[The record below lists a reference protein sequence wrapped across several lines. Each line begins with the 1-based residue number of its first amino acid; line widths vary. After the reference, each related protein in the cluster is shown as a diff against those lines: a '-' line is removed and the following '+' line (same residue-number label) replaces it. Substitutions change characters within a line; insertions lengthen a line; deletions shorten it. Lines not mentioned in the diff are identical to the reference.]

1 MNEEG
6 KLPPSKLH
14 WEGPVRNTMVEVRS
28 VEVQHLG
35 VVPYQSAINQM
46 KELQSMRIDDEIPD
60 TLLILEHP
68 EIVTVG
74 PRARN
79 DGIAPPEGYATQA
92 VDRGGGLTWHGPGQ
106 LVAYPIFKWNLEG
119 ETSVAT
125 IIERIEGWVIEA
137 LQACGITGTRDPRM
151 QGVWVDGKKICSI
164 GLSFLRWTSR
174 HGFTINIDTPPG
186 RVEGIAG
193 CGLNQSTTTCINQ
206 LGYSLTREAIRSAL
220 MSTMEASLSRRPEES
235 VL

>member
-1 MNEEG
+1 
-6 KLPPSKLH
+6 
-14 WEGPVRNTMVEVRS
+14 
-28 VEVQHLG
+28 
-35 VVPYQSAINQM
+35 
-46 KELQSMRIDDEIPD
+46 
-60 TLLILEHP
+60 
-68 EIVTVG
+68 
-74 PRARN
+74 
-79 DGIAPPEGYATQA
+79 

-119 ETSVAT
+119 ETSVAAV
-125 IIERIEGWVIEA
+125 IERIESWVIAA
-137 LQACGITGTRDPRM
+137 LQACGITGNRDPRM

-174 HGFTINIDTPPG
+174 HGFTINIDTPAG

-220 MSTMEASLSRRPEES
+220 MRTMEASLSRRPEES